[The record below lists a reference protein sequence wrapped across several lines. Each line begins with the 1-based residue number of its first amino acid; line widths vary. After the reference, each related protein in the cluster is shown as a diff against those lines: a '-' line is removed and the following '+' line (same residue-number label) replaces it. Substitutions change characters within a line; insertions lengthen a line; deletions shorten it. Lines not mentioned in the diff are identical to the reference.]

1 MKTFIPQKDLY
12 SKAHGN
18 FIYNIPKL
26 GTAQVSTSKRTDTVL
41 YIHTMKYC
49 SAVKMDKTSKDDGA
63 TSQER
68 EPIVVWSLL
77 APAPLLDKKVAPQR
91 ACGQIL
97 YAIGEAKGV
106 QALKH

>member
-1 MKTFIPQKDLY
+1 MKTFIPQKDSY

-26 GTAQVSTSKRTDTVL
+26 GTAQGSTSKRTDTVW

-49 SAVKMDKTSKDDGA
+49 SAVKMDKMSKDDGA
-63 TSQER
+63 TNEER
-68 EPIVVWSLL
+68 EPMVVWSLL

-91 ACGQIL
+91 VCGQIL

>member
-26 GTAQVSTSKRTDTVL
+26 GAAQLSTCKRTDTVW

-49 SAVKMDKTSKDDGA
+49 SAVKMGKMSKDDGA
-63 TSQER
+63 TNQQR
-68 EPIVVWSLL
+68 EPRVMWSLL
-77 APAPLLDKKVAPQR
+77 VPAPRLDKKVAPQEV
-91 ACGQIL
+91 CGQIP
-97 YAIGEAKGV
+97 YAICEAKGV
-106 QALKH
+106 QARKH